1 VFARRVIPVNALTVE
16 SPSGSDVRLVGG
28 DLAVDFVN
36 TVDADVPGG
45 DHLPTYEAFRAWSER
60 LGLSAGRQTLAD
72 VHVVRARLDAVL
84 RPLACGD
91 TPPPAALAALRDL
104 ERDALARAELRP
116 GGWTW
121 PAGSALDRLVHA
133 GTQLLVSERHRQLRV
148 CANCTWLFLDLSR
161 NHSRKWCSME
171 HCGTQV
177 KIRRL
182 SERRRSQR

>member
-1 VFARRVIPVNALTVE
+1 VE
-16 SPSGSDVRLVGG
+16 SHAKPPVRLVGG

-45 DHLPTYEAFRAWSER
+45 DHLATYAAFRAWCER
-60 LGLSAGRQTLAD
+60 LDLSAGNRPLAD
-72 VHVVRARLDAVL
+72 VHAVRAQIDAVL
-84 RPLACGD
+84 RPLATGD
-91 TPPPAALAALRDL
+91 TPLPAAFTALRDL
-104 ERDALARAELRP
+104 ERDALRRAVLRP
-116 GGWTW
+116 GGWEW
-121 PAGSALDRLVHA
+121 AAGSALDRLAHA
-133 GTQLLVSERHRQLRV
+133 ATELVLSGRHERLRL

-182 SERRRSQR
+182 SERRRAQG